1 MAKVTYGT
9 MDIPTGE
16 ILTAIDFESYTADNT
31 RPYDHMQFTSG
42 SEGMFIR
49 LRDDAAKTAKTFDPG
64 NPPLTNSIEL
74 KKLARCGLLQ
84 GVFQTCSNN
93 EGERK
98 YLESKSRFLNVH
110 ADVFPQK
117 VYEELD
123 SSGNLI
129 CTWQMA
135 KSGMTRN

>member
-16 ILTAIDFESYTADNT
+16 IITAIDFESYTADNT

-49 LRDDAAKTAKTFDPG
+49 LRDKAATAAENFVKAGSDPL
-64 NPPLTNSIEL
+64 PNSIEL

-84 GVFQTCSNN
+84 GVFQTCSDNSR
-93 EGERK
+93 EIA
-98 YLESKSRFLNVH
+98 YLEHKSEFLENW

-135 KSGMTRN
+135 KSGML